1 MNRILFPRILFV
13 SLLLTLL
20 IGCRSTVAP
29 RIPEVLAQIAFDPGH
44 PVEVA
49 SNPRTDYVYITNR
62 YSNHVGVLRGLEQV
76 ATLQTGGE
84 GANALAVD
92 EERGWVYVVNEYA
105 DSVSV
110 IRETAV
116 LTTLETAGRNP
127 QGVAVAPQSGWAY
140 VVSGYSKSPPRGEIP
155 VVAGNVTVISG
166 TQIIDVVLLGDML
179 TTRVAAD
186 PVSGNIYVGG
196 GVGDAVTGITGRLVV
211 VKDLNVLRQFD
222 VEAPARAIDANPRT
236 GDVYVLDVNANLLQ
250 VRGTEIV
257 QQVNFWEESGSP
269 RNMRVHPTTGDV
281 YITYG
286 CGLLVVR
293 NMEVIGNLPIG
304 CDGQKMVIDPL
315 TGNVYVAN
323 FSDNTVAVVQGI
335 ELLATI
341 DVGWYPYGIGVNPA
355 NGWIYVS
362 NSNDSTVT
370 ILGFSN
376 D

>member
-1 MNRILFPRILFV
+1 MNRTLLPRILPV
-13 SLLLTLL
+13 SLLLLGLL
-20 IGCRSTVAP
+20 TGCRSATAP
-29 RIPEVLAQIAFDPGH
+29 RIPEVLAHIAFDPGH
-44 PVEVA
+44 PVGVA
-49 SNPRTDYVYITNR
+49 SNPRTGYVYITNQGD
-62 YSNHVGVLRGLEQV
+62 HVGVLRGTEQI
-76 ATLQTGGE
+76 ATVQTGGRRP
-84 GANALAVD
+84 NALAVD

-110 IRETAV
+110 IRETTV
-116 LTTLETAGRNP
+116 FTTLETAGRNP
-127 QGVAVAPQSGWAY
+127 QGIAIVPQSGWAY
-140 VVSGYSKSPPRGEIP
+140 VVSGYSKSPPRGEIS
-155 VVAGNVTVISG
+155 VVAGNVTIISG
-166 TQIIDVVLLGDML
+166 TQMIGVMSLGDVL
-179 TTRVAAD
+179 ATHVLAN
-186 PVSGNIYVGG
+186 PLGGYVYIGCVGG
-196 GVGDAVTGITGRLVV
+196 TIIVVEGIKEITRFNTEVTVRAM
-211 VKDLNVLRQFD
+211 D
-222 VEAPARAIDANPRT
+222 VASRT
-236 GDVYVLDVNANLLQ
+236 GDVYILDANTNLLQ
-250 VRGTEIV
+250 MRGTEIV
-257 QQVNFWEESGSP
+257 QQVNFREESGSP

-323 FSDNTVAVVQGI
+323 FSDNTVAVVQGT

-355 NGWIYVS
+355 NGWVYVS

-370 ILGFSN
+370 ILGFPN